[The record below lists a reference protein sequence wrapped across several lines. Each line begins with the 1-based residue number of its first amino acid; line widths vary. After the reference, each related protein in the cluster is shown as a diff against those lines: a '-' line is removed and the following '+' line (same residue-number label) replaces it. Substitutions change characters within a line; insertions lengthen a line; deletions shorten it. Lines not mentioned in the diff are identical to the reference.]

1 MQIQKSL
8 SLEDHLWEEIDH
20 KKGDISRSRFVEK
33 IVRSKL
39 KQIQEEKKS

>member
-8 SLEDHLWEEIDH
+8 SFENRLWDEIDR

-33 IVRSKL
+33 IVRSRL
-39 KQIQEEKKS
+39 KQILEEKKS